1 MKLRLSLGMVLCLGI
16 VAAAAAHDL
25 TREAADER
33 RRQVEL
39 AALAQADPTA
49 AKLPVEETAEL
60 TLRFGA
66 YAGALVRVTNVAD
79 GKAIPLAGEIHRALN
94 WHSVATG
101 VQLRLPRRKLRVE
114 VVRGLTTECDRFE
127 VDLTDGKDQILNRY
141 LNVFA
146 DSRRMVSGN
155 THLHLKDL
163 SFAEMD
169 RYLRLVPKTD
179 GLDIVFVSH
188 LERKPEDK
196 FYISNTLTAGD
207 LGRLSESGTLF
218 GNGEEHRHNFG
229 AGDEGYGHVMF
240 LNIQQLIQPVSIGPG
255 IMKTGTDVPS
265 LKPGLEEAKRQGAT
279 VIWCHNRFG
288 LEDIPSW
295 LGDRL
300 HALNIH
306 DGGMHHG
313 SYDETYYRY
322 LNIGLKIPFS
332 TGTDWFID
340 DFSRVYVPNTRADV
354 ESVDSP
360 ARWLKQLELGRST
373 ITNGPLLEF
382 KVFASDRPALWV
394 GDHAKFDAPTTVRLK
409 GQGLGRHDF
418 RAVEV
423 VYNGRVVK
431 TIPTVKELEHFQ
443 ADLDEELQLNESG
456 WLALR
461 IPDKDQPKHE
471 LDRPLFAHTS
481 PIYVEIAGKK
491 HFDRATAEKLIA
503 EMRRALEVIPK
514 RGTFAGDAEREKV
527 LDVYR
532 EGIRTLEARMKG
544 SP

>member
-1 MKLRLSLGMVLCLGI
+1 LCLGI

-39 AALAQADPTA
+39 TALAQADPTA
-49 AKLPVEETAEL
+49 AKLPVEQTVEL
-60 TLRFGA
+60 TLRLVDGD
-66 YAGALVRVTNVAD
+66 GKPLPGLVRVTNPNGLAV
-79 GKAIPLAGEIHRALN
+79 PLTGEIHRALN
-94 WHSVATG
+94 WYSLPAEAK
-101 VQLRLPRRKLRVE
+101 LRLPRRKLRIEAVHGLSTE
-114 VVRGLTTECDRFE
+114 RSVVD
-127 VDLTDGKDQILNRY
+127 VDLTDGTAKQVDLP
-141 LNVFA
+141 L
-146 DSRRMVSGN
+146 RRIFDAKQMRLQSGN

-255 IMKTGTDVPS
+255 IMKTGTDAPS
-265 LKPGLEEAKRQGAT
+265 LKPGLEAAKRQGAT

-340 DFSRVYVPNTRADV
+340 DFSRVYVP
-354 ESVDSP
+354 VDDAAEKSGEALTP
-360 ARWLKQLELGRST
+360 ARWLKQLEQGRSL
-373 ITNGPLLEF
+373 ITNGPLLELEIERDG
-382 KVFASDRPALWV
+382 KRYKS
-394 GDHAKFDAPTTVRLK
+394 GDTLVLDKPTRVLIYAR
-409 GQGLGRHDF
+409 GIGRHAF
-418 RAVEV
+418 RDIEV
-423 VYNGRVVK
+423 IYNGSRGYNKVAHQ
-431 TIPTVKELEHFQ
+431 EGEHFVVEF
-443 ADLDEELQLNESG
+443 DDTLELNESG

-461 IPDKDQPKHE
+461 ISDRNQIKHE

-481 PIYVEIAGKK
+481 PIYVEIGGKK
-491 HFDRATAEKLIA
+491 RFHRPTAEKLMA

-514 RGTFAGDAEREKV
+514 RGTFADDAEREKV